1 MGIKDL
7 WPLVDEAAFT
17 CKLRDFIVEHG
28 FLKEH
33 YGLRTVVIGIDV
45 SSFLDGFRAA
55 DRAQG
60 QLHSSNA
67 TLTQFFKLLCGL
79 SKAGAHCIFVYDGD
93 KRPKIKRGR
102 QVVTNELDYLK
113 QSRTMVEHFGY
124 HSHMA
129 PGEAEAEIV
138 DMLKQGIVDIVLS
151 KDSDVF
157 PLGAA
162 SVMNLVVPRD
172 KSKARKSWLDLEVRI
187 YHTESMEFSQG
198 GFILIALLLHND
210 FGNGGYGI
218 GLSTAR
224 GLAQSGFGETLLRV
238 YESLSPMPQRLLEAL
253 QELNHDMAYEIQHNK
268 RGKMGSCS
276 PARAEILQNS
286 NFPTFDDLEAL
297 STFLKPVTSSSEGLP
312 PLLASLRLP
321 TLPNISGIVA
331 FSTEHFAW
339 SPKLTLQ
346 HFHNYLWP
354 GVIIRML
361 SSKYIAYNA
370 DNSEVLV
377 PRLQNKFETDSKGH
391 LYIPTFSTT
400 VMNKDA
406 LDFQEKDASDTI
418 SVVFNTSFFIQLTGL
433 NSTSAQSRRVDVPVS
448 MIAVA
453 INNLNKVVNLH
464 QMIGPRSPPS
474 QTSIEAEASSSHSL
488 RKFPL
493 KRKQSDNLIAGS
505 SFKSFKR
512 VKDLGVIELTD
523 SDNDSLY

>member
-113 QSRTMVEHFGY
+113 QSRTMVEHFGC

-129 PGEAEAEIV
+129 PGEAEAEIA

-162 SVMNLVVPRD
+162 SVMNLVVPRN
-172 KSKARKSWLDLEVRI
+172 KSKAQKSWPDLEVRI
-187 YHTESMEFSQG
+187 YHTKSMEFSQG

-210 FGNGGYGI
+210 FGNGINGI

-224 GLAQSGFGETLLRV
+224 GLAQSGFGETLLRL
-238 YESLSPMPQRLLEAL
+238 YESLSPMPQRLSEAL
-253 QELNHDMAYEIQHNK
+253 QELNQDMA
-268 RGKMGSCS
+268 
-276 PARAEILQNS
+276 PARAEILRHS
-286 NFPTFDDLEAL
+286 TFDDLEAL

-361 SSKYIAYNA
+361 SSKYVAYNA
-370 DNSEVLV
+370 NNSEVLV

-400 VMNKDA
+400 VMNKDV
-406 LDFQEKDASDTI
+406 LDFQDKDVSDTI
-418 SVVFNTSFFIQLTGL
+418 SIVFNTSFFVQLTGL
-433 NSTSAQSRRVDVPVS
+433 NSPSAQSRRVDVPVS

-453 INNLNKVVNLH
+453 INNLNKVVNLC
-464 QMIGPRSPPS
+464 QMLGPRSPPG
-474 QTSIEAEASSSHSL
+474 QASIEAEASGSHSL
-488 RKFPL
+488 HKFPL
-493 KRKQSDNLIAGS
+493 KRKQSDNFIAES

-523 SDNDSLY
+523 SDDDSLY